1 MIQFGDLSVRFTDVC
16 FLRQKKPD
24 MFVKIFIMKKENIYP
39 KSIFILSLF
48 ALCITATA
56 QETANPV
63 KETILNTKVKAR
75 LVSNVELTA
84 TRVDKSTAL
93 MFKPSIGVL
102 INERIYAGFSTNL
115 TLNERFLKDAS
126 YNPIK
131 DETSHWEFNYTGLEL
146 GYIFSATKSI
156 SPGIGLYTGWGKAER
171 KFTWNSLSKQSPE
184 WALVDKSLC
193 RKGYFF
199 FAEPSL
205 ALNFNL
211 SQSVSVKANTGYRF
225 VYLNNTVSAMQMP
238 GRKFNGPS
246 VAVTVMFSDIFKG
259 GR

>member
-1 MIQFGDLSVRFTDVC
+1 
-16 FLRQKKPD
+16 
-24 MFVKIFIMKKENIYP
+24 MKKENIYL
-39 KSIFILSLF
+39 KSIFGLLLF
-48 ALCITATA
+48 ALSIAATA
-56 QETANPV
+56 QETGNPV
-63 KETILNTKVKAR
+63 KQTILNTNVKAR
-75 LVSNVELTA
+75 LVSNAGLTA
-84 TRVDKSTAL
+84 TRIDKSMAL
-93 MFKPSIGVL
+93 MFKPSIGIL

-126 YNPIK
+126 YKSSK

-146 GYIFSATKSI
+146 GYIFNATKSI

-171 KFTWNSLSKQSPE
+171 NFTWNSLSKQSPE
-184 WALVDKSLC
+184 WALVDKNLC

-205 ALNFNL
+205 AINFNL

-225 VYLNNTVSAMQMP
+225 VNFNNTVSAMQMA
-238 GRKFNGPS
+238 GKKFNGPS
-246 VAVTVMFSDIFKG
+246 VAITVIFSGIFKT